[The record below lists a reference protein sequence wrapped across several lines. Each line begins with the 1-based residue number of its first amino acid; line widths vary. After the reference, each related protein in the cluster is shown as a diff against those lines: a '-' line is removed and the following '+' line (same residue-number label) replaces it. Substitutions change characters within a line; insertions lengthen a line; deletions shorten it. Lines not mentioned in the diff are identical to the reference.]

1 MFALFMVSAAN
12 EATDAKLEQKDCA
25 NLPHVSD
32 GQWSLDLYG
41 CRYKNA
47 RNLYALAV
55 KEFKRDF
62 GPYQASM
69 QAYKIAS
76 ESYTDAAKGDF
87 ELPTYRRRLTGSE
100 DINDL
105 ILAKLQND
113 DTLGVF
119 ETEFHERRERYLK
132 SAKTLQLTT
141 SPYKAARDAYVK
153 ATKIYTQI
161 IHQQNQKQLNHHQN
175 QGKADRRLSTDE
187 SSHIQSGEI
196 SYLRNFN
203 LRSEDVNHL
212 NILQDSYWKTG
223 SSESKFHTVENIRV
237 FLEDHRM

>member
-1 MFALFMVSAAN
+1 MKLIIFSMLVLVMVSAKA
-12 EATDAKLEQKDCA
+12 DVDLEQRDCSD
-25 NLPHVSD
+25 LPHVND
-32 GQWSLDLYG
+32 GDWSLDLYG

-69 QAYKIAS
+69 EAYKIAS
-76 ESYTDAAKGDF
+76 NSYTEAASNDL
-87 ELPTYRRRLTGSE
+87 ELPTYRRRLS
-100 DINDL
+100 DINDA
-105 ILAKLQND
+105 ILEALQSD
-113 DTLGVF
+113 DTLNVF
-119 ETEFHERRERYLK
+119 EVEFHDRRDRYLK
-132 SAKTLQLTT
+132 SAKTLKLTT
-141 SPYKAARDAYVK
+141 SPYKAARDAYVG
-153 ATKIYTQI
+153 ATKMYTKI
-161 IHQQNQKQLNHHQN
+161 IHQQNQ
-175 QGKADRRLSTDE
+175 GKAGRRLSTDE
-187 SSHIQSGEI
+187 SSHIQSDGI

-203 LRSEDVNHL
+203 LRSEDIKHL

>member
-1 MFALFMVSAAN
+1 MFALVMVSASTN
-12 EATDAKLEQKDCA
+12 FDLEQTVCSE
-25 NLPHVSD
+25 LSHVSA

-69 QAYKIAS
+69 EAYKIAS
-76 ESYTDAAKGDF
+76 NSYTEAASNDL
-87 ELPTYRRRLTGSE
+87 ELPTYRRRLSESE
-100 DINDL
+100 DINDA
-105 ILAKLQND
+105 ILGALQSD

-119 ETEFHERRERYLK
+119 ETEFHDRRERYLK
-132 SAKTLQLTT
+132 SAKTLKLTT
-141 SPYKAARDAYVK
+141 SPYKAARDAYVG

-161 IHQQNQKQLNHHQN
+161 IHQQNQ
-175 QGKADRRLSTDE
+175 GKAGRRLSTDE
-187 SSHIQSGEI
+187 SSHIQSGGI

-203 LRSEDVNHL
+203 LRSEDIKHL
-212 NILQDSYWKTG
+212 NILQDSYWKTA

>member
-1 MFALFMVSAAN
+1 MKLIIFSMFALFMVSAAN
-12 EATDAKLEQKDCA
+12 QATDADLEQTDCKS
-25 NLPHVSD
+25 LPHVSD

-69 QAYKIAS
+69 EAYKIAS
-76 ESYTDAAKGDF
+76 NSYTEAASNDL
-87 ELPTYRRRLTGSE
+87 ELPTYRRRLSGSD

-105 ILAKLQND
+105 ILGALQSD
-113 DTLGVF
+113 DTLSVF
-119 ETEFHERRERYLK
+119 ENEFHDRRERYLK
-132 SAKTLQLTT
+132 SAKTLKLTT
-141 SPYKAARDAYVK
+141 SPYKAARDAYVG

-161 IHQQNQKQLNHHQN
+161 IHQQNQ
-175 QGKADRRLSTDE
+175 GKAGRRLSTDE
-187 SSHIQSGEI
+187 SSHIQSGGI

-203 LRSEDVNHL
+203 LRSEDVKHL
-212 NILQDSYWKTG
+212 NILQDSYWKTA

>member
-1 MFALFMVSAAN
+1 MKLIILSMFALVMVSADTNADTN
-12 EATDAKLEQKDCA
+12 ADLEQTDCT
-25 NLPHVSD
+25 NLPHVGE

-69 QAYKIAS
+69 EAYKIAS
-76 ESYTDAAKGDF
+76 TTYTKAADDDL
-87 ELPTYRRRLTGSE
+87 ELPTYRRRLS
-100 DINDL
+100 DINDA
-105 ILAKLQND
+105 ILAKLQSD
-113 DTLGVF
+113 DTLSVF
-119 ETEFHERRERYLK
+119 ENEFHVRREHYLK
-132 SAKTLQLTT
+132 SAKTLKLTT
-141 SPYKAARDAYVK
+141 SPYKAARNAYVG
-153 ATKIYTQI
+153 ATKMYTKI
-161 IHQQNQKQLNHHQN
+161 IHQQN

-187 SSHIQSGEI
+187 SSHIQSGGI

>member
-1 MFALFMVSAAN
+1 MKLIILSMFALVMVSADTNAV
-12 EATDAKLEQKDCA
+12 LEQTDCSD
-25 NLPHVSD
+25 LPHVSA

-69 QAYKIAS
+69 EAYKAAS
-76 ESYTDAAKGDF
+76 TTYTKAADDDL
-87 ELPTYRRRLTGSE
+87 ELPTYRRRL
-100 DINDL
+100 DLNDD
-105 ILAKLQND
+105 ILAELQSD
-113 DTLGVF
+113 DTLSVF
-119 ETEFHERRERYLK
+119 ETEFNNRRERYLK
-132 SAKTLQLTT
+132 SAKTLKLTT
-141 SPYKAARDAYVK
+141 SPYKAARNAYVE

-161 IHQQNQKQLNHHQN
+161 IHQQNQ
-175 QGKADRRLSTDE
+175 GKAGRRLSTDE
-187 SSHIQSGEI
+187 SSHIQSDGI

-203 LRSEDVNHL
+203 LRSEDIKHL